1 MLIRINCHQ
10 SAVFFSVVAV
20 IALKAESGGAE
31 EEKEEEGAEW
41 EVGFCRGGSAVGRSV
56 GRSVGSSFYRRC

>member
-41 EVGFCRGGSAVGRSV
+41 EVGFCRRQRGRAV